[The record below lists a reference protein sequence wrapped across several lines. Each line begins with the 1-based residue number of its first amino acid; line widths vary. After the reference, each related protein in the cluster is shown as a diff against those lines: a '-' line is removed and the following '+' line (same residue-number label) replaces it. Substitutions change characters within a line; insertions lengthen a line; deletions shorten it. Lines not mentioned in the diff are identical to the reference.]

1 MLNHELIQISSLK
14 TKKFHDECLQFLP
27 IYCLISKHKQAQL
40 YEKKNFQ
47 KSFLLLQSCHLGTI
61 FLISNQILKWSKIT
75 SSVLPAV
82 HQKLIV
88 VKHKLFHGVTT
99 VFIHQPPNFCDVK
112 FALICQKKRCQNKI
126 QVSLGIC
133 FIKLG
138 KLANELFDKSNFK
151 TLLSEIKRNL

>member
-40 YEKKNFQ
+40 YEKKIFQ
-47 KSFLLLQSCHLGTI
+47 KSFLLLQSRHLGTI

-99 VFIHQPPNFCDVK
+99 VFIHQPPNFCNVK
-112 FALICQKKRCQNKI
+112 FALICQKKDAKI
-126 QVSLGIC
+126 KSRSAQASVLLNQGSLLMN
-133 FIKLG
+133 FLIK
-138 KLANELFDKSNFK
+138 AISK

>member
-1 MLNHELIQISSLK
+1 M
-14 TKKFHDECLQFLP
+14 
-27 IYCLISKHKQAQL
+27 
-40 YEKKNFQ
+40 
-47 KSFLLLQSCHLGTI
+47 
-61 FLISNQILKWSKIT
+61 
-75 SSVLPAV
+75 LPAV

-112 FALICQKKRCQNKI
+112 FADLPKKRCQNKI

-151 TLLSEIKRNL
+151 NTIKRD